1 MKLRHIL
8 LLAGMIPLSVLAQPG
23 RGLAQPQRQAQP
35 QIQRQAQ
42 PQIQRQV
49 QPQMQRQP
57 QPQATAIDAELQKL
71 LVAEGAISALY
82 VEEVDEKKLVEQ
94 AIIGMLEE
102 LDPHSTYLTA
112 EENDKSSETLIGSF
126 EGIGVQF
133 NMIEDTLFIVQP
145 IPDGP
150 SEKVG
155 ILAGDRIVTVNDT
168 AIAGVKMSQEAIM
181 KRLRGPKGTK
191 VDLGICRRGVDELI
205 HFMVIRDKIPVN
217 TVDAGYMIKPG
228 IGYIKVSSFGAT
240 TVEEFETKLSEL
252 RAQGATS
259 LILDLQGNGGGL
271 LMAAVGIANEFL
283 ARDQMVVYTEG
294 RRSPKSGYVADGR
307 GRFRDGKLVV
317 LIDEYS
323 ASASEIVSGAVQ
335 DWDRATIVGR
345 RSFGKGLVQRPI
357 EFHDGSLIR
366 LTVAK
371 YFTPV
376 GRCIQKPYGKD
387 VDYGDDI
394 LERLHHGE
402 LTNPD
407 SIHFPDS
414 LKYSTMIKHRTVYG
428 GGGIMP
434 DVFVPLDTTR
444 TNKYYRNVTA
454 KNVVLQ
460 TSMQYTERNRRM
472 LQRRFKTF
480 EEYNKGYEVGPDILK
495 MFLDKAKDAN
505 VEYDEEQYEE
515 CLTIFKTQLK
525 ATVARLIWGM
535 NAYYQVI
542 QELDETIQRAVKLME
557 TGQ

>member
-1 MKLRHIL
+1 MRKTNIL
-8 LLAGMIPLSVLAQPG
+8 LAALMLPMIMMAQPG
-23 RGLAQPQRQAQP
+23 RGIVQPQRQVQP
-35 QIQRQAQ
+35 QIQRQPQ
-42 PQIQRQV
+42 P
-49 QPQMQRQP
+49 QP

-82 VEEVDEKKLVEQ
+82 VEDVDEKKIVEQ
-94 AIIGMLEE
+94 AIKGMLEE

-112 EENDKSSETLIGSF
+112 EENDKSNETLMGSF

-133 NMIEDTLFIVQP
+133 NMIDDTLFIVQP

-150 SEKVG
+150 SERVG
-155 ILAGDRIVTVNDT
+155 IMAGDRIVTVNDT
-168 AIAGVKMSQEAIM
+168 AIAGVKMSQESIM

-191 VDLGICRRGVDELI
+191 VDLGINRRGVNELL
-205 HFMVIRDKIPVN
+205 HFIVTRDKIPVN
-217 TVDAGYMIKPG
+217 TVDAAYMIRPG
-228 IGYIKVSSFGAT
+228 VGYIKISSFGAT
-240 TVEEFETKLSEL
+240 TVEEFETKLAEL
-252 RAQGATS
+252 NGKGAQS

-271 LMAAVGIANEFL
+271 LMSAVGMANEFL
-283 ARDQMVVYTEG
+283 GRDQMVVYTEG

-307 GRFRDGKLVV
+307 GHFRDGKLVV

-371 YFTPV
+371 YYTPV

-402 LTNPD
+402 LTNRD

-414 LKYSTMIKHRTVYG
+414 LKYSTKIEHRTVYG

-434 DVFVPLDTTR
+434 DIFVPLDTTR
-444 TNKYYRNVTA
+444 TNQYYRNVTA
-454 KNVVLQ
+454 KNVVLN

-472 LQRRFKTF
+472 LERRYKTF
-480 EEYNKGYEVGPDILK
+480 LDFNTGFEVGNDVMKI
-495 MFLDKAKDAN
+495 FLDKAKDAK
-505 VEYDEEQYEE
+505 VEYDEAQYQD
-515 CLTIFKTQLK
+515 CLTIFRTQLK
-525 ATVARLIWGM
+525 ATIARLIWGM
-535 NAYYQVI
+535 DAYYQVI
-542 QELDETIQRAVKLME
+542 QELDETIQRAVKFME

>member
-1 MKLRHIL
+1 MKLKYIL
-8 LLAGMIPLSVLAQPG
+8 LLAVFLPVAALAQPG
-23 RGLAQPQRQAQP
+23 RVIQPQPQRQPQMQP
-35 QIQRQAQ
+35 QIQ
-42 PQIQRQV
+42 PQRQQSV
-49 QPQMQRQP
+49 IDDQM
-57 QPQATAIDAELQKL
+57 QKL
-71 LVAEGAISALY
+71 LVAEAAISNLY
-82 VEEVDEKKLVEQ
+82 VEDVDDEKLVED
-94 AIIGMLEE
+94 AIKGMLEE

-112 EENDKSSETLIGSF
+112 EENDKSNETLMGSF

-155 ILAGDRIVTVNDT
+155 IMAGDRIVTVNDT
-168 AIAGVKMSQEAIM
+168 AIAGVKMSQESIM

-191 VDLGICRRGVDELI
+191 VDLGICRRGVDELL
-205 HFMVIRDKIPVN
+205 HFIVTRDKIPVN
-217 TVDAGYMIKPG
+217 TVDAAYMIRPG
-228 IGYIKVSSFGAT
+228 VGYIKISSFGAT
-240 TVEEFETKLSEL
+240 TVQEFEDELSKLRE
-252 RAQGATS
+252 QGAAQ

-283 ARDQMVVYTEG
+283 GRGQMVVYTEG
-294 RRSPKSGYVADGR
+294 RRSPRSSNLADGR
-307 GRFRDGKLVV
+307 GQFREGNLIV

-323 ASASEIVSGAVQ
+323 ASASEIVSGAIQ
-335 DWDRATIVGR
+335 DWDRGTIVGR

-371 YFTPV
+371 YYTPA

-394 LERLHHGE
+394 MERLHHGE
-402 LTNPD
+402 LTNRD

-414 LKYSTMIKHRTVYG
+414 LKYSTLIKHRTVYG

-444 TNKYYRNVTA
+444 TNQYYRNITA

-472 LQRRFKTF
+472 IQRRFKTF
-480 EEYNKGYEVGPDILK
+480 EEFRDGFEVGPDVLK
-495 MFLDKAKDAN
+495 LFLDKAKDAK
-505 VEYDEEQYEE
+505 VEYDEAQYEE
-515 CLTIFKTQLK
+515 CLSIFKAQLK
-525 ATVARLIWGM
+525 ATIARLNWGM

-542 QELDETIQRAVKLME
+542 QELDETIQRAVKLIE
-557 TGQ
+557 TGQLEN

>member
-1 MKLRHIL
+1 MRKIYTLIL
-8 LLAGMIPLSVLAQPG
+8 ALCMPLSVMAQPG
-23 RGLAQPQRQAQP
+23 RGLTVPRQAQP
-35 QIQRQAQ
+35 QV
-42 PQIQRQV
+42 RQV
-49 QPQMQRQP
+49 QPQAQQS
-57 QPQATAIDAELQKL
+57 IDPELQKL
-71 LVAEGAISALY
+71 LVAESAITNLY
-82 VEEVDEKKLVEQ
+82 VEDVDTKKVVEQ
-94 AIIGMLEE
+94 AIIGMLKE
-102 LDPHSTYLTA
+102 LDPHSTYLTPD
-112 EENDKSSETLIGSF
+112 ENDKSAETLIGSF

-150 SEKVG
+150 SERVG
-155 ILAGDRIVTVNDT
+155 IMAGDRIVTVNDT
-168 AIAGVKMSQEAIM
+168 AIAGVKMSQESIM

-191 VDLGICRRGVDELI
+191 VDLGISRRGVKELV
-205 HFMVIRDKIPVN
+205 HFFVTRDKIPVN
-217 TVDAGYMIKPG
+217 TVDAAFMILPG
-228 IGYIKVSSFGAT
+228 TGYIKVSSFGAT
-240 TVEEFETKLSEL
+240 TVQEFEDKLKEL
-252 RAQGATS
+252 KAQGATS

-283 ARDQMVVYTEG
+283 GRDQMVVYTEG
-294 RRSPKSGYVADGR
+294 KRSPRSGYMADGH
-307 GRFRDGKLVV
+307 GNFRDGKLLV

-366 LTVAK
+366 LTIAK
-371 YFTPV
+371 YYTPV

-414 LKYSTMIKHRTVYG
+414 LKYSTILKHRTVYG

-434 DVFVPLDTTR
+434 DIFVPIDTNR
-444 TNKYYRNVTA
+444 TTQYYRNVTA

-460 TSMQYTERNRRM
+460 TSMQYVERNRRQ

-480 EEYNKGYEVGPDILK
+480 ADFNAQFRVEADLLK
-495 MFLDKAKDAN
+495 LFRSKADDAG
-505 VEYDEEQYEE
+505 VEFDEEQYEKS
-515 CLTIFKTQLK
+515 LPIFTTQLK

-542 QELDETIQRAVKLME
+542 LELDETVQRAVEYMK

>member
-1 MKLRHIL
+1 MIVMKRINIL
-8 LLAGMIPLSVLAQPG
+8 FAAMLMPSLLMAQPG
-23 RGLAQPQRQAQP
+23 RIGQPQQQRQP
-35 QIQRQAQ
+35 Q
-42 PQIQRQV
+42 PQM

-57 QPQATAIDAELQKL
+57 QMAPQATSIDAELQKL

-82 VEEVDEKKLVEQ
+82 VEDVDEKKIVEQ
-94 AIIGMLEE
+94 AIKGMLEE
-102 LDPHSTYLTA
+102 LDPHSTYLTP
-112 EENDKSSETLIGSF
+112 EENDKSNETLMGSF

-133 NMIEDTLFIVQP
+133 NMVEDTLFIVQP

-150 SEKVG
+150 SERVG
-155 ILAGDRIVTVNDT
+155 IMAGDRIVTVNDT
-168 AIAGVKMSQEAIM
+168 AIAGVKMSQESIM

-191 VDLGICRRGVDELI
+191 VDLGINRRGVNELL
-205 HFMVIRDKIPVN
+205 HFIVTRDKIPVN
-217 TVDAGYMIKPG
+217 TVDAAYMIRPG
-228 IGYIKVSSFGAT
+228 IGYIKISSFGAT
-240 TVEEFETKLSEL
+240 TVEEFESKLSEL
-252 RAQGATS
+252 RGKGATQ

-271 LMAAVGIANEFL
+271 LMAAVGMANEFL
-283 ARDQMVVYTEG
+283 GRDQMVVYTEG
-294 RRSPKSGYVADGR
+294 KRSPRSGYLADGR

-371 YFTPV
+371 YYTPV

-394 LERLHHGE
+394 IERLHHGE

-414 LKYSTMIKHRTVYG
+414 LKYSTKIEHRTVYG

-434 DVFVPLDTTR
+434 DIFVPLDTTR
-444 TNKYYRNVTA
+444 TNQYYRNVTA
-454 KNVVLQ
+454 KNVVLN
-460 TSMQYTERNRRM
+460 TSLQYAERNRRQI
-472 LQRRFKTF
+472 QRRFRTF
-480 EEYNKGYEVGPDILK
+480 EEFNRGYEIGPDVLRL
-495 MFLDKAKDAN
+495 FLDKAKDAK
-505 VEYDEEQYEE
+505 VEYDETQYQE
-515 CLTIFKTQLK
+515 CLPIFKTQLK
-525 ATVARLIWGM
+525 ATIARLIWGM

-542 QELDETIQRAVKLME
+542 QDLDETIQRAVKFME
-557 TGQ
+557 TGE

>member
-1 MKLRHIL
+1 MRKINIL
-8 LLAGMIPLSVLAQPG
+8 LAALMLPMIMMAQPG
-23 RGLAQPQRQAQP
+23 RGIVQPQRQVQP
-35 QIQRQAQ
+35 QIQRQPQ
-42 PQIQRQV
+42 P
-49 QPQMQRQP
+49 QP

-82 VEEVDEKKLVEQ
+82 VEDVDEKKIVEQ
-94 AIIGMLEE
+94 AIKGMLEE

-112 EENDKSSETLIGSF
+112 EENDKSNETLMGSF

-133 NMIEDTLFIVQP
+133 NMVDDTLFIVQP

-150 SEKVG
+150 SERVG
-155 ILAGDRIVTVNDT
+155 IMAGDRIVTVNDT
-168 AIAGVKMSQEAIM
+168 AIAGVKMSQESIM

-191 VDLGICRRGVDELI
+191 VDLGINRRGVNELL
-205 HFMVIRDKIPVN
+205 HFIVTRDKIPVN
-217 TVDAGYMIKPG
+217 TVDAAYMIRPG
-228 IGYIKVSSFGAT
+228 VGYIKISSFGAT
-240 TVEEFETKLSEL
+240 TVDEFETKLAEL
-252 RAQGATS
+252 NGKGAQS

-271 LMAAVGIANEFL
+271 LMSAVGMANEFL
-283 ARDQMVVYTEG
+283 GRDQMVVYTEG

-307 GRFRDGKLVV
+307 GHFRNGKLVV

-371 YFTPV
+371 YYTPV

-402 LTNPD
+402 LTNRD

-414 LKYSTMIKHRTVYG
+414 LKYSTMIEHRTVYG

-434 DVFVPLDTTR
+434 DIFVPLDTTR
-444 TNKYYRNVTA
+444 TNQYYRNVTA
-454 KNVVLQ
+454 KNVVLN

-472 LQRRFKTF
+472 LERRYKTF
-480 EEYNKGYEVGPDILK
+480 LDFNTGFEVGNDVMKL
-495 MFLDKAKDAN
+495 FLDKAKDAK
-505 VEYDEEQYEE
+505 VEYDEAQYQD
-515 CLTIFKTQLK
+515 CLTIFRTQLK
-525 ATVARLIWGM
+525 ATIARLIWGM
-535 NAYYQVI
+535 DAYYQVI
-542 QELDETIQRAVKLME
+542 QELDETIQRAVKFME

>member
-1 MKLRHIL
+1 MKRIHIL
-8 LLAGMIPLSVLAQPG
+8 FALLLMPFMVAAQPG
-23 RGLAQPQRQAQP
+23 RIGQPQMQQQRQP
-35 QIQRQAQ
+35 Q
-42 PQIQRQV
+42 PQV

-57 QPQATAIDAELQKL
+57 QMQPQATSIDAELQKL

-94 AIIGMLEE
+94 AIKGMLEE
-102 LDPHSTYLTA
+102 LDPHSTYLTP
-112 EENDKSSETLIGSF
+112 EENDKSNETLMGSF

-155 ILAGDRIVTVNDT
+155 IMAGDRIVTVNDT
-168 AIAGVKMSQEAIM
+168 AIAGVKMSQESIM

-191 VDLGICRRGVDELI
+191 VKLGINRRGINELI
-205 HFMVIRDKIPVN
+205 YFTVTRDKIPVN
-217 TVDAGYMIKPG
+217 TVDAAYMIRPG
-228 IGYIKVSSFGAT
+228 VGYIKVSSFGAT
-240 TVEEFETKLSEL
+240 TVDEFEEKLTEL
-252 RAQGATS
+252 QGKGAQS

-283 ARDQMVVYTEG
+283 GRDQMIVYTEG
-294 RRSPKSGYVADGR
+294 RRQPKSGYLSDGR

-371 YFTPV
+371 YYTPV

-387 VDYGDDI
+387 VDYGEDI
-394 LERLHHGE
+394 VERLHRGE
-402 LTNPD
+402 LTNRD

-414 LKYSTMIKHRTVYG
+414 LKYSTKVDHRTVYG

-434 DVFVPLDTTR
+434 DIFVPLDTTR
-444 TNKYYRNVTA
+444 TNQYYRNVTA
-454 KNVVLQ
+454 KNVVLN
-460 TSMQYTERNRRM
+460 TSLQYTERNRRQI
-472 LQRRFKTF
+472 QRRYRSFDDF
-480 EEYNKGYEVGPDILK
+480 NCGFEVGPDLLRL
-495 MFLDKAKDAN
+495 FQDKAKAAK
-505 VEYDEEQYEE
+505 VEFDEVQYEE
-515 CLTIFKTQLK
+515 CLIIFKTQLK

-542 QELDETIQRAVKLME
+542 QELDETVQRAVKLME
-557 TGQ
+557 TGE

>member
-1 MKLRHIL
+1 MRKIYTLIIAFCMT
-8 LLAGMIPLSVLAQPG
+8 LALMAQPG
-23 RGLAQPQRQAQP
+23 RIAQPQIQQRQPQMQP
-35 QIQRQAQ
+35 QIQRQ
-42 PQIQRQV
+42 
-49 QPQMQRQP
+49 PQMQQ
-57 QPQATAIDAELQKL
+57 QATSIDAELQKL

-82 VEEVDEKKLVEQ
+82 VEDVDEKKIVES
-94 AIIGMLEE
+94 AIRGMLEE
-102 LDPHSTYLTA
+102 LDPHSTYLTP
-112 EENDKSSETLIGSF
+112 EENDKSNETLMGSF

-133 NMIEDTLFIVQP
+133 NMVEDTLFIVQP

-168 AIAGVKMSQEAIM
+168 AIAGVKMSQESIM

-191 VDLGICRRGVDELI
+191 VVLGINRRGVDELI
-205 HFMVIRDKIPVN
+205 HFTVTRDKIPVN
-217 TVDAGYMIKPG
+217 TVDAGYMIRPG
-228 IGYIKVSSFGAT
+228 IGYIKISSFGAT
-240 TVEEFETKLSEL
+240 TVQEFEEKLSDL
-252 RAQGATS
+252 RRQGAQS

-283 ARDQMVVYTEG
+283 NRDQMVVYTEG
-294 RRSPKSGYVADGR
+294 RRSPRSAYMADGR
-307 GRFRDGKLVV
+307 GRFRDGKVVV
-317 LIDEYS
+317 LVDEYS

-371 YFTPV
+371 YYTPV

-394 LERLHHGE
+394 LERLNHGE
-402 LTNPD
+402 LTNRD

-414 LKYSTMIKHRTVYG
+414 LKYSTMIERRTVYG

-434 DVFVPLDTTR
+434 DIFVPLDTTR
-444 TNKYYRNVTA
+444 TNQYYRKVTA
-454 KNVVLQ
+454 KNVVLN

-472 LQRRFKTF
+472 LQRRYRTF
-480 EEYNKGYEVGPDILK
+480 ADYNRGFEVGNDVLK
-495 MFLDKAKDAN
+495 LFQDKARDAK
-505 VEYDEEQYEE
+505 VDFDEEQYNES
-515 CLTIFKTQLK
+515 LPIFKTQLK
-525 ATVARLIWGM
+525 ASIARLIWGM

-542 QELDETIQRAVKLME
+542 QELDETILRAVKYME
-557 TGQ
+557 TGE

>member
-1 MKLRHIL
+1 MMIMKRIYTFCAAL
-8 LLAGMIPLSVLAQPG
+8 LIPMLLMAQPG
-23 RGLAQPQRQAQP
+23 RVGQPQMQPQRQPQMQPQAQPQRP
-35 QIQRQAQ
+35 
-42 PQIQRQV
+42 
-49 QPQMQRQP
+49 M
-57 QPQATAIDAELQKL
+57 QPQATTIDAELQKL

-82 VEEVDEKKLVEQ
+82 VEDVDEKKIVEQ
-94 AIIGMLEE
+94 AIKGMLEE
-102 LDPHSTYLTA
+102 LDPHSTYLTP
-112 EENDKSSETLIGSF
+112 EENDKSNETLMGSF

-133 NMIEDTLFIVQP
+133 NMVEDTLFIVQP

-155 ILAGDRIVTVNDT
+155 IMAGDRIVTVNDT

-191 VDLGICRRGVDELI
+191 VDLGINRRGVDEVI
-205 HFMVIRDKIPVN
+205 HFIVVRDKIPVN
-217 TVDAGYMIKPG
+217 TVDAGYMIRPG
-228 IGYIKVSSFGAT
+228 VGYIKVSSFGAT
-240 TVEEFETKLSEL
+240 TVDEFEAKLAEL
-252 RAQGATS
+252 RGKGAQS

-271 LMAAVGIANEFL
+271 LMAAVGMANEFL
-283 ARDQMVVYTEG
+283 GRDQMVVYTEG
-294 RRSPKSGYVADGR
+294 RRSPRSGYVADGR

-371 YFTPV
+371 YYTPV

-402 LTNPD
+402 LTNRD

-414 LKYSTMIKHRTVYG
+414 LMYSTKIKHRTVYG

-434 DVFVPLDTTR
+434 DIFVPLDTTR
-444 TNKYYRNVTA
+444 TNQYYRKVTA
-454 KNVVLQ
+454 KNVVLN
-460 TSMQYTERNRRM
+460 TSMQYTERNRRQI
-472 LQRRFKTF
+472 QRRYRTF
-480 EEYNKGYEVGPDILK
+480 EDFNRGYEVGPDVLK
-495 MFLDKAKDAN
+495 LFQDKAQAAK
-505 VEYDEEQYEE
+505 VEFDEAQYQES
-515 CLTIFKTQLK
+515 LPIFKTQLK
-525 ATVARLIWGM
+525 ATIARLIWGM

-542 QELDETIQRAVKLME
+542 QDLDETIQRAVEYLEK
-557 TGQ
+557 GS

>member
-1 MKLRHIL
+1 MRKIYTLIIAFCITQAL
-8 LLAGMIPLSVLAQPG
+8 MAQPG
-23 RGLAQPQRQAQP
+23 RIAQPQIQQRQPQMQP
-35 QIQRQAQ
+35 QIQRQ
-42 PQIQRQV
+42 
-49 QPQMQRQP
+49 PQMQQ
-57 QPQATAIDAELQKL
+57 QATSIDAELQKL

-82 VEEVDEKKLVEQ
+82 VEDVDEKKIVES
-94 AIIGMLEE
+94 AIRGMLEE
-102 LDPHSTYLTA
+102 LDPHSTYLTP
-112 EENDKSSETLIGSF
+112 EENDKSNETLMGSF

-133 NMIEDTLFIVQP
+133 NMVEDTLFIVQP

-168 AIAGVKMSQEAIM
+168 AIAGVKMSQESIM

-191 VDLGICRRGVDELI
+191 VVLGINRRGVDELI
-205 HFMVIRDKIPVN
+205 HFTVTRDKIPVN
-217 TVDAGYMIKPG
+217 TVDAGYMIRPG
-228 IGYIKVSSFGAT
+228 IGYIKISSFGAT
-240 TVEEFETKLSEL
+240 TVQEFEEKLSDL
-252 RAQGATS
+252 RRQGAQS

-283 ARDQMVVYTEG
+283 NRDQMVVYTEG
-294 RRSPKSGYVADGR
+294 RRSPRSAYMADGR
-307 GRFRDGKLVV
+307 GRFRDGKVVV
-317 LIDEYS
+317 LVDEYS

-371 YFTPV
+371 YYTPV

-394 LERLHHGE
+394 LERLNHGE
-402 LTNPD
+402 LTNRD

-414 LKYSTMIKHRTVYG
+414 LKYSTMIERRTVYG

-434 DVFVPLDTTR
+434 DIFVPLDTTR
-444 TNKYYRNVTA
+444 TNQYYRKVTA
-454 KNVVLQ
+454 KNVVLN

-472 LQRRFKTF
+472 LQRRYRTF
-480 EEYNKGYEVGPDILK
+480 ADYNRGFEVGNDVLK
-495 MFLDKAKDAN
+495 LFQDKARDAK
-505 VEYDEEQYEE
+505 VDFDEEQYNES
-515 CLTIFKTQLK
+515 LPIFKTQLK
-525 ATVARLIWGM
+525 ASIARLIWGM

-542 QELDETIQRAVKLME
+542 QELDETILRAVKYME
-557 TGQ
+557 TGE

>member
-1 MKLRHIL
+1 MKRIHIL
-8 LLAGMIPLSVLAQPG
+8 LALLIMPLMLTAQPG
-23 RGLAQPQRQAQP
+23 RGIVQPQPQRQAQP
-35 QIQRQAQ
+35 QIPRQ
-42 PQIQRQV
+42 P
-49 QPQMQRQP
+49 QPQM

-82 VEEVDEKKLVEQ
+82 VEEVDEKKIVEQ
-94 AIIGMLEE
+94 AIKGMLEE
-102 LDPHSTYLTA
+102 LDPHSTYLTP
-112 EENDKSSETLIGSF
+112 EENDKTSETLMGSF

-133 NMIEDTLFIVQP
+133 NMVEDTLFIVQP

-155 ILAGDRIVTVNDT
+155 IMAGDRIVTVNDT
-168 AIAGVKMSQEAIM
+168 AIAGVKMSQESIM

-191 VDLGICRRGVDELI
+191 VDLGISRRGVNELL
-205 HFMVIRDKIPVN
+205 HFIVVRDKIPVN
-217 TVDAGYMIKPG
+217 TVDAAYIIRPG
-228 IGYIKVSSFGAT
+228 VGYIKISSFGAT
-240 TVEEFETKLSEL
+240 TVDEFETKLSDL
-252 RAQGATS
+252 RMQGARS

-271 LMAAVGIANEFL
+271 LMAAVGMANEFL
-283 ARDQMVVYTEG
+283 GRDQMVVYTEG
-294 RRSPKSGYVADGR
+294 RRSPKSGYMADGR
-307 GRFRDGKLVV
+307 GRFREGQLVV

-335 DWDRATIVGR
+335 DWDRGTIIGR

-371 YFTPV
+371 YYTPV

-414 LKYSTMIKHRTVYG
+414 LKYSTKIRHRTVYG

-434 DVFVPLDTTR
+434 DIFVPLDTTR
-444 TNKYYRNVTA
+444 TNQYYRNVTA
-454 KNVVLQ
+454 KNVVLN
-460 TSMQYTERNRRM
+460 TAMQYTERNRRM
-472 LQRRFKTF
+472 LQRRFRTF
-480 EEYNKGYEVGPDILK
+480 EEFNRGYEIGTDVLRL
-495 MFLDKAKDAN
+495 FQSKAQDAG
-505 VEYDEEQYEE
+505 VEFDEEQYQA
-515 CLTIFKTQLK
+515 CLTIYKAQLK
-525 ATVARLIWGM
+525 ASIARLIWGM
-535 NAYYQVI
+535 NAYYQVV
-542 QELDETIQRAVKLME
+542 QDLDETIQRAVKYME
-557 TGQ
+557 TGE

>member
-1 MKLRHIL
+1 MKKKIIL
-8 LLAGMIPLSVLAQPG
+8 LAALVMPMILMAQPG
-23 RGLAQPQRQAQP
+23 RVGQPQVQPQRQP
-35 QIQRQAQ
+35 QI
-42 PQIQRQV
+42 
-49 QPQMQRQP
+49 QPQMQPQMQPQRQM
-57 QPQATAIDAELQKL
+57 QPQATSIDAELQKL

-82 VEEVDEKKLVEQ
+82 VEDVDEKKIVEQ
-94 AIIGMLEE
+94 AIKGMLEE

-112 EENDKSSETLIGSF
+112 EENDKSNETLMGSF

-133 NMIEDTLFIVQP
+133 NMVEDTLFIVQP

-150 SEKVG
+150 SERVG
-155 ILAGDRIVTVNDT
+155 IMAGDRIVTVNDT
-168 AIAGVKMSQEAIM
+168 AIAGVKMSQESIM

-191 VDLGICRRGVDELI
+191 VDLGINRRGVNELL
-205 HFMVIRDKIPVN
+205 HFIVTRDKIPVN
-217 TVDAGYMIKPG
+217 TVDAAYMILPG
-228 IGYIKVSSFGAT
+228 VGYIKISSFGAT
-240 TVEEFETKLSEL
+240 TVDEFETKLADL
-252 RAQGATS
+252 RANGAQS

-271 LMAAVGIANEFL
+271 LMSAVGMANEFL
-283 ARDQMVVYTEG
+283 GRDQMVVYTEG

-371 YFTPV
+371 YYTPV

-407 SIHFPDS
+407 SIRFPDS
-414 LKYSTMIKHRTVYG
+414 LKFSTRIQHRTVYG

-434 DVFVPLDTTR
+434 DIFVPLDTTR
-444 TNKYYRNVTA
+444 TNQYYRNVTA
-454 KNVVLQ
+454 KNVVLN

-480 EEYNKGYEVGPDILK
+480 EEYNSGFEIGNDVMK
-495 MFLDKAKDAN
+495 MFLDKANDEK
-505 VEYDEEQYEE
+505 VEYDEAQYQD

-525 ATVARLIWGM
+525 ATIARLIWGM
-535 NAYYQVI
+535 DAYYQVI
-542 QELDETIQRAVKLME
+542 QELDETIQRAVKFME